1 MEIVHWKQGRPGITR
16 RWPWI
21 VAFTFGLLHGFGFA
35 GALSDIGLPE
45 HAIPMAL
52 LFFNLGVEAG
62 QLIFIAVVLLAWVV
76 MKQIRWP
83 DWAWRVPV
91 YAIGSLAAF
100 WTIERIAG
108 FG

>member
-1 MEIVHWKQGRPGITR
+1 
-16 RWPWI
+16 
-21 VAFTFGLLHGFGFA
+21 
-35 GALSDIGLPE
+35 
-45 HAIPMAL
+45 

-62 QLIFIAVVLLAWVV
+62 QLIFITAVLAAWAGLRRV
-76 MKQIRWP
+76 RWP
-83 DWAWRVPV
+83 AWAWRVPV